1 MFLILNELAAVCWLA
16 ILLYWPIGFKT
27 LQLVSASYLL
37 CSHAFSYFGRKENCP
52 DGFLPH
58 FAPALSRSVLLASPH
73 LAGTFT
79 CVLCSST
86 PSKKNPQEDYRE
98 FWMTSS
104 GFEFLPNSRLSKRE
118 IFHSTFVAP
127 YPRMRS
133 MKKSS
138 SLLSQD
144 QNK

>member
-1 MFLILNELAAVCWLA
+1 MFLILNKLAAVCWLS
-16 ILLYWPIGFKT
+16 ILLCWLIGLKT

-58 FAPALSRSVLLASPH
+58 FALALSRSVLLAPPH

-86 PSKKNPQEDYRE
+86 PSKKKTLKRTTE

-118 IFHSTFVAP
+118 IFHSTFVALCP
-127 YPRMRS
+127 CMRS